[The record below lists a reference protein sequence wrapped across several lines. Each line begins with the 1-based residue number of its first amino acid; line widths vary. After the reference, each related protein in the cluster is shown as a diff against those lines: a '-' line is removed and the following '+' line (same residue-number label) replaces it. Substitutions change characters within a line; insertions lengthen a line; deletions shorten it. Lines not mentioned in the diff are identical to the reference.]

1 MDFNKFAFEVPPL
14 MLEAHTKNVQAHYEK
29 TGTIDGNY
37 GLEKSGIAM
46 EKKDEKEQ
54 EDEKMD
60 TGEKEG
66 RGEADTQKE
75 GATKAI
81 GEAVQTAA
89 AAALSAAAVKA
100 KVG

>member
-1 MDFNKFAFEVPPL
+1 MGFNKFTFEVPPL

-66 RGEADTQKE
+66 DEADTQKE
-75 GATKAI
+75 GAKKAI